1 MSATPD
7 TEPLHAVAYLST
19 AVRVPT
25 QQELDRLLEVSQTL
39 NARDGISGALLHHD
53 GTFLQYLEGP
63 RDAVQAVFRR
73 IKASPLHHGV
83 IELLDEPLE
92 RRQLA
97 GWYMGFAQAPAS
109 WMQLLSQAQWV
120 STVNGLRQDPVE
132 PSPGV
137 GLLLQFWS
145 QARRLPEAGHSG
157 FGPGPALA

>member
-1 MSATPD
+1 MSTMPD

-39 NARDGISGALLHHD
+39 NERDGISGALLHHD

-83 IELLDEPLE
+83 IDLLDEPLE
-92 RRQLA
+92 SRQFA
-97 GWYMGFAQAPAS
+97 GWHMGFAQTPAS
-109 WMQLLSQAQWV
+109 WMQLLSQARWM
-120 STVNGLRQDPVE
+120 STVNGLRQDAGE

-145 QARRLPEAGHSG
+145 QARRLPDADRKGFSSG
-157 FGPGPALA
+157 AALA